1 MYFLIITFLL
11 AWVAFIAFAAD
22 KRREHFG
29 MPPVAE
35 WLLAALAVIAPI
47 GAAGAMAL
55 FGMRP
60 KRNYLF
66 IMVPVALCLYCLLT
80 YLLRQYLL

>member
-11 AWVAFIAFAAD
+11 AWVAFIVFAAD
-22 KRREHFG
+22 KRRELFG
-29 MPPVAE
+29 MSPISE
-35 WLLAALAVIAPI
+35 GLLIFLAIVAPI
-47 GAAGAMAL
+47 GATGAVAL

-66 IMVPVALCLYCLLT
+66 VVIPAAICLYCLAAYFLRH
-80 YLLRQYLL
+80 YLL